1 MCVIVGRVDTPLI
14 TRVRMASVSD
24 SIGVRVLHVRV
35 DVLHVN
41 LQSKCAL
48 AFGESSDS
56 HLLEQLQVLF
66 NAGVSPRT
74 VNSLLS
80 SFLDLLSFLEAD
92 VGLVLLDELDS
103 ELIKFIEV
111 VGRGGSLP
119 RFVAEPL
126 DDVLDVVN
134 ELVVLLA
141 RVGVVKS

>member
-1 MCVIVGRVDTPLI
+1 
-14 TRVRMASVSD
+14 
-24 SIGVRVLHVRV
+24 VRVLHVRV

-48 AFGESSDS
+48 SFGESSDS